1 MNRKKKKFGS
11 LDLWGLLKT
20 RSLFFA
26 SNKTIFET
34 EADIRSFF
42 LDFDD
47 VVGELEALVWVPLVA
62 GFQLHA

>member
-1 MNRKKKKFGS
+1 M
-11 LDLWGLLKT
+11 

-62 GFQLHA
+62 GFQQHA